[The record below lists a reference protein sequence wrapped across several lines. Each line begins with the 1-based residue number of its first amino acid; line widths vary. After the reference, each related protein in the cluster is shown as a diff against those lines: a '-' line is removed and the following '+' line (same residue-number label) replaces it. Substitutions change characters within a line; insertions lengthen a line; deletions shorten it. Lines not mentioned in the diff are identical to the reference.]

1 MNRTER
7 DRVEPSG
14 MTAQAGE
21 IGRGMKGSDP
31 RSRAKAMTEQNEN
44 RKKLNLV
51 SSDVTSKGGARKQ
64 RRLAAAIAAPEP
76 NRPRL
81 PAQVDTSTIFDTQKW
96 RERWCGIRAVAETT
110 GVYVAG
116 CTGSMSMAQMLGL
129 VVLKPGTARD
139 VDARMAKL
147 NGERHGSV
155 SIRDFAVHDEPGWS
169 DWEPSK
175 LSARPTHPAS
185 PVRVLPRQLSV
196 ELPFWVTPQDFE
208 ALLVAALEPVTLAHL
223 AASPVGRDLCRR
235 RGVTTDALLRYTR
248 SARGPVL
255 ATEVAVVAP
264 SADAGRLVALVEWI
278 VVSLVTADDGWEA

>member
-1 MNRTER
+1 M
-7 DRVEPSG
+7 
-14 MTAQAGE
+14 
-21 IGRGMKGSDP
+21 I
-31 RSRAKAMTEQNEN
+31 EQNNN
-44 RKKLNLV
+44 RNKLNLI
-51 SSDVTSKGGARKQ
+51 SSDGTSKGGARKQ

-81 PAQVDTSTIFDTQKW
+81 PAQADTAAIFDSATW
-96 RERWCGIRAVAETT
+96 RKRWGGMRPMAEVT
-110 GVYVAG
+110 GCYIAG
-116 CTGSMSMAQMLGL
+116 CTGSMAMAQTLGL

-155 SIRDFAVHDEPGWS
+155 CIRDFAVHDEPGWS
-169 DWEPSK
+169 NWEPSK

-223 AASPVGRDLCRR
+223 AASPAGRDLCRR
-235 RGVTTDALLRYTR
+235 RGVTTDALLRYTH

-278 VVSLVTADDGWEA
+278 LVRLVMAEDGWEG